1 MEKAEANPNEN
12 REKRDNANQ
21 GVIKQKY
28 FSQDFDRKYTKEAR
42 VKKRFEAKVSA
53 YSAGITHISREVR

>member
-42 VKKRFEAKVSA
+42 AKK
-53 YSAGITHISREVR
+53 